1 MRSWRGRGRT
11 SARSVRIGGRGEV
24 IETGSILAETSV
36 NELSDRGINP
46 PLFVVPQSLRDLSM
60 RLGGAAELGV
70 VVAWWG
76 CCSPPRR
83 KRYVRR

>member
-11 SARSVRIGGRGEV
+11 SARSVRIGDKGEV
-24 IETGSILAETSV
+24 IETRIILADAFV
-36 NELSDRGINP
+36 NELSDRGINLP
-46 PLFVVPQSLRDLSM
+46 WFVVPQSLRDLSM